1 MPNPFLDDITTD
13 PRREATS
20 VSGLNDR
27 ALGELVEALEAMV
40 VGPLPRLQQYPV
52 KAQLVLSVEPGY
64 GKSHLI
70 GRLFARLRGHAT
82 LVYLRPFVS
91 VDACWR
97 SLLHR
102 IVQELNQLEDSRR
115 AGKPGSPTQLDAF
128 ACGVLTHL
136 VAGLIEN
143 GSLAADD
150 SPAAVTYLRRHPL
163 DAFGLLARAHTW
175 SDWLRVIIPQRF
187 DALAH
192 ELSRTG
198 LAARECLAW
207 LRILFTLVLKRE
219 NLDLRN
225 ACIDW
230 IGAVPID
237 DDMRQSLGLSAG
249 DVAHQEDDNELCRR
263 RLAALGCLASYYR
276 PFVFCFDQT
285 DAYADN
291 PPLAKAFSN
300 VVEFLLAE
308 VPHQLMVVTS
318 NQLPWT
324 ESIQSS
330 FQDALKQRFREPPIS
345 LEGIDFKQAR
355 SLIELRL
362 TTTETQNFPQA
373 QSLTDEWLE
382 GVFQGRSQMAVRHV
396 LRAASQRW
404 EDEDARAAES
414 LSLQERYRALVQRHQ
429 EPGSELC
436 RFNAETLWW
445 LVHEAAQG
453 QCDLAVAP
461 HEEPSYFTV
470 RWHWDTKVRLF
481 GFEGGANARRWSAIA
496 NRAWEIDQRNLG
508 IRVIMLRTPELPVI
522 PLSSWTAVRQ
532 KIEDGRG
539 KYLDIYVFSVEEI
552 AQIHAARTLME
563 EAIAGD
569 IPFPKKKA
577 LDFIHAKLRPIWE
590 KLKAFDEDNK
600 PEVSQSPKEEVAEP
614 PVLAQPV
621 VPNDGA
627 EIATRIEQTFAS
639 FNLAVKVMDCV
650 VAPQI
655 LRFRLKPADG
665 VRVVSLVSRAQDLQ
679 VALALQE
686 PPAIDAA
693 PGYVTVDVP
702 RPNPLPVAWGSTM
715 SSREIKEAAGVMAF
729 PVGISVNGETIVAD
743 LASPNTCHMV
753 VGGTAGS
760 GKSEFLKSVVA
771 ALASRHPPA
780 SLQFSIVDP
789 KVLTFGGITGSPWLA
804 NPVLTTLDDAL
815 ILLRQ
820 TVEEM
825 EARYQLLASEGVLNL
840 QERFAKGRTDKP
852 FRVLIF
858 DEFADL
864 ILSGKAE
871 KREFETLVARVA
883 AKGRAA
889 GIHLILATQR
899 PDRTIVTGLISA
911 NLPMKICLRVT
922 KDTNSRIIIGESGGE
937 ALLGRGDML
946 CDLGRGI
953 TRCQSPFIAQDS
965 FLALMSGRS

>member
-1 MPNPFLDDITTD
+1 M
-13 PRREATS
+13 
-20 VSGLNDR
+20 
-27 ALGELVEALEAMV
+27 
-40 VGPLPRLQQYPV
+40 
-52 KAQLVLSVEPGY
+52 
-64 GKSHLI
+64 
-70 GRLFARLRGHAT
+70 
-82 LVYLRPFVS
+82 
-91 VDACWR
+91 
-97 SLLHR
+97 
-102 IVQELNQLEDSRR
+102 
-115 AGKPGSPTQLDAF
+115 
-128 ACGVLTHL
+128 LTHL

-143 GSLAADD
+143 GSLAAED
-150 SPAAVTYLRRHPL
+150 SQAAVTYLRRHPL

-175 SDWLRVIIPQRF
+175 SDWLRVVIPQKF
-187 DALAH
+187 EALAH

-198 LAARECLAW
+198 LPSRECLAW

-237 DDMRQSLGLSAG
+237 DDVRQSLGLSAG
-249 DVAHQEDDNELCRR
+249 DVAQQEDDNEMCRR
-263 RLAALGCLASYYR
+263 RLVALGCLASYYR

-291 PPLAKAFSN
+291 APLAKAFSN

-324 ESIQSS
+324 ESIQNC

-355 SLIELRL
+355 HLIELRL
-362 TTTETQNFPQA
+362 AATETQNFPQA
-373 QSLTDEWLE
+373 QSLNDAWLE
-382 GVFQGRSQMAVRHV
+382 GVFQGRLQMAVRHV

-404 EDEDARAAES
+404 EDEESRVAES
-414 LSLQERYRALVQRHQ
+414 LSLQERYRALVQKHM

-453 QCDLAVAP
+453 QCGLAVAR
-461 HEEPSYFTV
+461 HEEPSYFSV
-470 RWHWDTKVRLF
+470 RWHWETKVRLF

-496 NRAWEIDQRNLG
+496 NRAWELDHRNLG

-522 PLSSWTAVRQ
+522 PLASWTAVRQ
-532 KIEDGRG
+532 KIEDGSG

-577 LDFIHAKLRPIWE
+577 LDFIHTRLRPLWE
-590 KLKAFDEDNK
+590 KLKAFREDA
-600 PEVSQSPKEEVAEP
+600 PTSPSAVLENPVEP
-614 PVLAQPV
+614 PP
-621 VPNDGA
+621 PMPSTTPDDGA
-627 EIATRIEQTFAS
+627 DIASRIEQTYAS
-639 FNLAVKVMDCV
+639 FNLAVKVVECV
-650 VAPQI
+650 AAPQI
-655 LRFRLKPADG
+655 LRFRLQPAAG
-665 VRVVSLVSRAQDLQ
+665 VRVVSLVSRAEDLQ

-686 PPAIDAA
+686 PPKIDAA

-702 RPNPLPVAWGSTM
+702 RPNPLAVTWSGTM
-715 SSREIKEAAGVMAF
+715 NNREVQEATGALAF
-729 PVGISVNGETIVAD
+729 PVGLSVNGETIIAD
-743 LASPNTCHMV
+743 LASPNTCHML

-771 ALASRHPPA
+771 SLASRQSPA
-780 SLQFSIVDP
+780 RLQFSIVDP

-825 EARYQLLASEGVLNL
+825 ESRYQLLAAEGLLNL

-937 ALLGRGDML
+937 SLLGRGDML

-953 TRCQSPFIAQDS
+953 TRCQSPIIAQES
-965 FLALMSGRS
+965 FSGADDEVPALNCSAQRQPVLTPKTLQPCVRAVEHIALCRAIQVPEVEGKAVGAVVVKRGVVSARPASRHRRIATSSSWTTRHTDRPARPDCPVPDTPVPRRCRAHTRPASRACGVAWPSTRRPRH

>member
-13 PRREATS
+13 PRRDSTS
-20 VSGLNDR
+20 VAGLNDR
-27 ALGELVEALEAMV
+27 ALGDLVEAFEALLA
-40 VGPLPRLQQYPV
+40 GPLPRLQKYPA

-91 VDACWR
+91 SEACWR

-102 IVQELNQLEDSRR
+102 TVQELNHLEDSRR
-115 AGKPGSPTQLDAF
+115 AGKPDAPTQLDAF

-143 GSLAADD
+143 GSLAAED

-198 LAARECLAW
+198 LPARECLAW

-219 NLDLRN
+219 NLDLCN

-237 DDMRQSLGLSAG
+237 DDVRQSLGLSAG
-249 DVAHQEDDNELCRR
+249 DVAQQEDDNEMCRR
-263 RLAALGCLASYYR
+263 RLVALGCLASYYR

-285 DAYADN
+285 DAYADS
-291 PPLAKAFSN
+291 PQLAKAFSN

-324 ESIQSS
+324 ESIQNS

-355 SLIELRL
+355 HLIELRL
-362 TTTETQNFPQA
+362 AATETQNFPQA
-373 QSLTDEWLE
+373 QSLNDAWLE
-382 GVFQGRSQMAVRHV
+382 GVFQGRSQMAVRQV

-404 EDEDARAAES
+404 EDEESRAAES
-414 LSLQERYRALVQRHQ
+414 LSLQERFRALVQKHT

-453 QCDLAVAP
+453 QCGLAVAR
-461 HEEPSYFTV
+461 HEEPSYFPV
-470 RWHWDTKVRLF
+470 RWHWETKVRLF

-496 NRAWEIDQRNLG
+496 NRAWELDHRNLG

-522 PLSSWTAVRQ
+522 PLASWTAVRQ
-532 KIEDGRG
+532 KIEDGSG

-577 LDFIHAKLRPIWE
+577 LDFIHTRLRPLWE
-590 KLKAFDEDNK
+590 KLKAFREDAPVAPSVV
-600 PEVSQSPKEEVAEP
+600 PENPVEP
-614 PVLAQPV
+614 PAPMQSAAPD
-621 VPNDGA
+621 DGA
-627 EIATRIEQTFAS
+627 DIAARIEQTYAS
-639 FNLAVKVMDCV
+639 FNLAVKVVECV
-650 VAPQI
+650 AAPQI
-655 LRFRLKPADG
+655 LRFRLQPAAG
-665 VRVVSLVSRAQDLQ
+665 VRVVSLASRAEDLQ

-686 PPAIDAA
+686 PPKIDAA

-702 RPNPLPVAWGSTM
+702 RPHPLPVAWSGTM
-715 SSREIKEAAGVMAF
+715 NSRELKEATGALAF
-729 PVGISVNGETIVAD
+729 PVGLSVNGETILAD
-743 LASPNTCHMV
+743 LASPNTCHML

-771 ALASRHPPA
+771 SLASRHPPA

-825 EARYQLLASEGVLNL
+825 ESRYLLLAAEGLLNL

-937 ALLGRGDML
+937 SLLGRGDML

-953 TRCQSPFIAQDS
+953 TRCQSPIIAQES
-965 FLALMSGRS
+965 FLELMMKPKL